1 MNVCILSGYFNP
13 IHPGHIS
20 MVQDVKATYP
30 DCELV
35 VIVNN
40 DHQVRLKKS
49 VPFLDETA
57 RCEIVNNIK
66 GVDYVLLSIDQN
78 LSIAKSIEVIVKSN
92 RYHNYSPQQTKFK
105 FCNGGDRNPE
115 RSNLEELNMCQNYD
129 IDIEYGYGDSKT
141 YSSSN
146 LINHANQWIK
156 HNNALISGV

>member
-92 RYHNYSPQQTKFK
+92 RYHNYSPQQKKFK

-115 RSNLEELNMCQNYD
+115 CSNIQELNMCQSYD
-129 IDIEYGYGDSKT
+129 VDIEYGYGDSKR
-141 YSSSN
+141 YSSSK
-146 LINHANQWIK
+146 LIYDSNQWIK